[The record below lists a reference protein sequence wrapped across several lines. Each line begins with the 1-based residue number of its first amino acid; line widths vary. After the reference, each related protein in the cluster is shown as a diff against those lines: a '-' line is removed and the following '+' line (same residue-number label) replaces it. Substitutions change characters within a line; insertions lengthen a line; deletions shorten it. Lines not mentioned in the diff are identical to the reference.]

1 MKCFS
6 VKKKGY
12 VDKFKRLKVN
22 ILILNSL
29 FFMCIILIKLLKIVV
44 FTFKTFINKSALV
57 IE

>member
-6 VKKKGY
+6 VKKGY

-44 FTFKTFINKSALV
+44 FTSKIFINKSALV